1 MNCQHRLSNDEAFE
15 RLQTA
20 LKSQGAR
27 LTSPRKLI
35 LEAALKSK
43 KPFSAESLSQALKN
57 QADLATVY
65 RNLTFFNEI
74 GLVSR
79 VDIGGEIAIYEVASK
94 DETHHHHYFVCRA
107 CGKTEALE
115 SCSMV
120 QVENALKKKG
130 FRNLSHRLEF
140 TGLCAGC

>member
-1 MNCQHRLSNDEAFE
+1 M
-15 RLQTA
+15 
-20 LKSQGAR
+20 
-27 LTSPRKLI
+27 I

-43 KPFSAESLSQALKN
+43 KPFSAETISVALKS
-57 QADLATVY
+57 QADLATIY

-74 GLVSR
+74 GLVTR
-79 VDIGGEIAIYEVASK
+79 VDIGAEMAVYEIASK

-120 QVENALKKKG
+120 AVESALKKKG
-130 FRNLSHRLEF
+130 YRDLSHRLEF
-140 TGLCAGC
+140 TGVCVNC

>member
-15 RLQTA
+15 RLQLS
-20 LKSQGAR
+20 LKAQGSR

-35 LEAALKSK
+35 LDAALKSR
-43 KPFSAESLSQALKN
+43 KPFSAETLSSALRN
-57 QADLATVY
+57 QADLATIY

-79 VDIGGEIAIYEVASK
+79 VDIGGEMAVYEIASK

-120 QVENALKKKG
+120 HVEADLKKRG
-130 FRNLSHRLEF
+130 YRELSHRLEF
-140 TGLCAGC
+140 TGICGQC